1 MSGRQI
7 GTVAGLWRYPVKS
20 MAEESLEAAEVS
32 WHGVE
37 GDRRW
42 AFVRDG
48 MARSGFPWLTI
59 RELPEMRHYLP
70 FFVEPDRPDASK
82 TMVRTPSGD
91 ELEVVDPALAAELG
105 DGVRVL
111 KQQVG
116 VFDTMPLSLITTQAI
131 ASLGARVEPTLT
143 PERFRPNLLIEA
155 SGDEA
160 FPEDGWIGSVLR
172 IGDMRMRVDQRD
184 VALRDD
190 QHRPGHATR
199 RIPTVLRTVARER
212 DTSLGVYGAT
222 VTPGSVA
229 VGAPVV
235 LEQ

>member
-1 MSGRQI
+1 
-7 GTVAGLWRYPVKS
+7 
-20 MAEESLEAAEVS
+20 MAEESLDRAEVS
-32 WHGVE
+32 WHGIA

-42 AFVRDG
+42 AFIRDG

-59 RELPEMRHYLP
+59 RELPEMRHYLS
-70 FFVEPDRPDASK
+70 FFAEPDRPDASQ

-105 DGVRVL
+105 DGVRSI
-111 KQQVG
+111 KQNVG

-131 ASLGARVEPTLT
+131 ASLGAWVEPTLT
-143 PERFRPNLLIEA
+143 PARFRPNLLIEA
-155 SGDEA
+155 ADDEA
-160 FPEDGWIGSVLR
+160 FPEDEWIGSVLR

-184 VALRDD
+184 VRCVMINIDPVTD
-190 QHRPGHATR
+190 EKDPD
-199 RIPTVLRTVARER
+199 VLRTVARER

-222 VTPGSVA
+222 VTPGTVA
-229 VGAPVV
+229 VGSTVV